1 MWKSQAGQNVKV
13 NAAAPDDDWET
24 DADFVNNVSE
34 KEQRWGSKTI
44 EGSGKP
50 AQAVDLGQLRN
61 KVTTQHEQVAKKEYE
76 SKPGFSYGYGGKFGV
91 QTDRMDKSAVG
102 FDDVTAKSN
111 HSSVPK
117 YEKPAIASKPNT
129 DLKKK
134 FEAHT
139 GEVEKDKIT
148 EARRLREE
156 KDRVD
161 RERIKVEYDA
171 SRAKDLEQAKIDEE
185 KKRAEQ
191 AEKKAKQDEE
201 NRIRDAAAAARAK
214 ARADEEAASRAR
226 VEEAKAKNDEGKA
239 KAEEARA
246 REAAK
251 RAEEEETHIRL
262 EEEARLAEEARIAEA
277 EAEQETSRE
286 AAAAAT
292 NEAQN
297 QYSEYVAEESAA
309 GFGGSGLTATAVYEY
324 EAGGDD
330 ELGFGEGELII
341 NIEIID
347 EGWWRGECNGR
358 YGLFPANYVQAN

>member
-1 MWKSQAGQNVKV
+1 MWKSQVGQNVKV
-13 NAAAPDDDWET
+13 NVAAQDDDWET
-24 DADFVNNVSE
+24 DSDFVNNVSE
-34 KEQRWGSKTI
+34 KEQRWGSKTV

-76 SKPGFSYGYGGKFGV
+76 AKPGFSYGYGGKFGV

-102 FDDVTAKSN
+102 FDDVTARSV

-117 YEKPAIASKPNT
+117 YEKPAVASKPT

-134 FEAHT
+134 FESHT
-139 GEVEKDKIT
+139 GAVEPDKIV

-171 SRAKDLEQAKIDEE
+171 QKAKDLEAAKIEE
-185 KKRAEQ
+185 ENKRKEL
-191 AEKKAKQDEE
+191 AEKKAKQEE
-201 NRIRDAAAAARAK
+201 EARIREAAAAARAK

-226 VEEAKAKNDEGKA
+226 VEEAKARNDEANARAEEAKA
-239 KAEEARA
+239 RDAASRAEAEERRIKAEEEAELARQ
-246 REAAK
+246 
-251 RAEEEETHIRL
+251 
-262 EEEARLAEEARIAEA
+262 AEA
-277 EAEQETSRE
+277 EAEAAAETERS
-286 AAAAAT
+286 AAAA
-292 NEAQN
+292 NQAQN

-330 ELGFGEGELII
+330 ELGFNEGDLIV

-358 YGLFPANYVQAN
+358 YGLFPANYVQANQ